1 MAGLMASKSTRIKRG
16 KEEVS
21 GPRKP
26 KECNSKSMGIIRG
39 RKRKRVNG
47 LMKPRK

>member
-16 KEEVS
+16 KKEVS

-26 KECNSKSMGIIRG
+26 KDVVVSPWE
-39 RKRKRVNG
+39 
-47 LMKPRK
+47 